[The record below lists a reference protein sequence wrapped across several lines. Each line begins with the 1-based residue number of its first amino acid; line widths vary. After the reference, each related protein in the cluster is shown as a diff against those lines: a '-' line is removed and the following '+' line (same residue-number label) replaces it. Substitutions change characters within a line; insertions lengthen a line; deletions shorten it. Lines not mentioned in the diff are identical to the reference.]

1 MQCHGRLPSR
11 ASEDIYALMTEEV
24 CMYVCRTTFLRLL
37 TAQLHPISQI
47 HLMYHSL
54 PTSHTCRTTVCRRS
68 KAERTNQGCSGRL
81 LVLPIRVHGMM
92 VLHCHACNVVPCHL
106 ITGSRMGPVTI
117 AFFVS
122 AAHHSAGLL
131 PFVGGELMP
140 MHGEVLRVV
149 SRPARTITQRISCM
163 ENITKSPHLLANL
176 GSTLR

>member
-1 MQCHGRLPSR
+1 
-11 ASEDIYALMTEEV
+11 
-24 CMYVCRTTFLRLL
+24 MYVCRTTFLRLL

-54 PTSHTCRTTVCRRS
+54 PTSHTCRTTVCRR

-81 LVLPIRVHGMM
+81 LPIRVHGMM

-106 ITGSRMGPVTI
+106 ITDSRMGPVTI

-122 AAHHSAGLL
+122 VSLSSAGLL

-149 SRPARTITQRISCM
+149 SRAARTITQRISCM
-163 ENITKSPHLLANL
+163 ENITKSPHLLAIM
-176 GSTLR
+176 GGPP